1 MLNPIFI
8 IIGINIA
15 IFLFINIVRLISG
28 IDASYII
35 VGNLAAWSPLELFL
49 QRPWGLI
56 TSMFTHYSFTHLLF
70 NMLTLYFFGSYLL
83 KMLGTKKFLIIYLGG
98 GLLGGVFFVL
108 ISTLMNPSI
117 GISAIGA
124 SGAIFA
130 LGGTLAVL
138 TPRVKVYIMFIPI
151 PVPLWIAVI
160 GGGLIMSFM
169 PNVAWEAHL
178 GGLLFGL
185 AAGFIIK
192 NRRKQTY
199 YY

>member
-8 IIGINIA
+8 IIGINVFVFIA
-15 IFLFINIVRLISG
+15 ANISSTLVYDLG
-28 IDASYII
+28 LWA
-35 VGNLAAWSPLELFL
+35 PLQLTLE
-49 QRPWGLI
+49 QPWGI
-56 TSMFTHYSFTHLLF
+56 FTSMFTHVGFTHVIF
-70 NMLTLYFFGSYLL
+70 NMLALYFFGSYVL
-83 KMLGTKKFLIIYLGG
+83 KLTGLKQFLTIYLGG
-98 GLLGGVFFVL
+98 GLLGSIFYVLFSTL
-108 ISTLMNPSI
+108 ISPNIPGL
-117 GISAIGA
+117 AIGA

-178 GGLLFGL
+178 GGLLFGM

>member
-8 IIGINIA
+8 IIGIN
-15 IFLFINIVRLISG
+15 LFIFIAANISDTLVYDLG
-28 IDASYII
+28 LWA
-35 VGNLAAWSPLELFL
+35 PLQLTLE
-49 QRPWGLI
+49 QPWGI
-56 TSMFTHYSFTHLLF
+56 FTSMFTHVGFTHVTF
-70 NMLTLYFFGSYLL
+70 NMLALYFFGIYVL
-83 KMLGTKKFLIIYLGG
+83 KLSGLKQFLIIYLGG
-98 GLLGGVFFVL
+98 GLLGSIFYVLFSTL
-108 ISTLMNPSI
+108 ISPDIPGL
-117 GISAIGA
+117 AIGA

-185 AAGFIIK
+185 AAGYIIK

>member
-8 IIGINIA
+8 IIGINVFIFIA
-15 IFLFINIVRLISG
+15 ANISNTLVYDLG
-28 IDASYII
+28 LWA
-35 VGNLAAWSPLELFL
+35 PLELTL
-49 QRPWGLI
+49 QQPWGI
-56 TSMFTHYSFTHLLF
+56 FTSMFTHTGFTHILF

-83 KMLGTKKFLIIYLGG
+83 KLTGWKQFLLIYLGG
-98 GLLGGVFFVL
+98 GLLGSIFYVLFSTL
-108 ISTLMNPSI
+108 ISPDVPGL
-117 GISAIGA
+117 AIGA

-130 LGGTLAVL
+130 LGGTLAFL
-138 TPRVKVYIMFIPI
+138 MPKMKVYIMFIPV

-160 GGGLIMSFM
+160 GGGLIMSFL
-169 PNVAWEAHL
+169 PGVAWEAHL

-192 NRRKQTY
+192 SRRKQTY

>member
-8 IIGINIA
+8 IIGIN
-15 IFLFINIVRLISG
+15 LFIFIAANISDTLVYDLG
-28 IDASYII
+28 LWA
-35 VGNLAAWSPLELFL
+35 PLQLTLE
-49 QRPWGLI
+49 QPWGI
-56 TSMFTHYSFTHLLF
+56 FTSMFTHVGFTHVAF
-70 NMLTLYFFGSYLL
+70 NMLALYFFGSYVL
-83 KMLGTKKFLIIYLGG
+83 KLSGLKQFLIIYLGG
-98 GLLGGVFFVL
+98 GLLGSIFYVLFSTL
-108 ISTLMNPSI
+108 ISPDIPGL
-117 GISAIGA
+117 AIGA

-169 PNVAWEAHL
+169 PNVGWEAHL

-192 NRRKQTY
+192 NRTKQTY

>member
-8 IIGINIA
+8 IIGIN
-15 IFLFINIVRLISG
+15 LFIFIAANISDTLVYDLG
-28 IDASYII
+28 LWAPLQ
-35 VGNLAAWSPLELFL
+35 LALE
-49 QRPWGLI
+49 QPWGI
-56 TSMFTHYSFTHLLF
+56 FTSMFTHVGFTHVIF
-70 NMLTLYFFGSYLL
+70 NMLALYFFGSYVLNLTGL
-83 KMLGTKKFLIIYLGG
+83 KQFLAIYLGG
-98 GLLGGVFFVL
+98 GLLGSIFYVLFGTL
-108 ISTLMNPSI
+108 ISPDIPGL
-117 GISAIGA
+117 AIGA

>member
-8 IIGINIA
+8 IIGIN
-15 IFLFINIVRLISG
+15 LFIFIAANISDTLVYDLG
-28 IDASYII
+28 LWA
-35 VGNLAAWSPLELFL
+35 PLQLTLE
-49 QRPWGLI
+49 QPWGVF
-56 TSMFTHYSFTHLLF
+56 TSMFTHVGFTHVIF
-70 NMLTLYFFGSYLL
+70 NMLALYFFGSYVLNLTGL
-83 KMLGTKKFLIIYLGG
+83 KQFLAIYLGG
-98 GLLGGVFFVL
+98 GLLGSIFYVLFGTL
-108 ISTLMNPSI
+108 ISPDIPGL
-117 GISAIGA
+117 AIGA

-130 LGGTLAVL
+130 LGGT
-138 TPRVKVYIMFIPI
+138 YIMFIPI

>member
-8 IIGINIA
+8 IIGIN
-15 IFLFINIVRLISG
+15 LFIFIAANISDTLVYDLG
-28 IDASYII
+28 LWA
-35 VGNLAAWSPLELFL
+35 PLQLTLE
-49 QRPWGLI
+49 QPWGI
-56 TSMFTHYSFTHLLF
+56 FTSMFTHVGFTHVIF
-70 NMLTLYFFGSYLL
+70 NMLALYFFGSYVLNLTGL
-83 KMLGTKKFLIIYLGG
+83 KQFLAIYLGG
-98 GLLGGVFFVL
+98 GLLGSIFYVLFGTL
-108 ISTLMNPSI
+108 ISPDIPGL
-117 GISAIGA
+117 AIGA

>member
-8 IIGINIA
+8 IIGIN
-15 IFLFINIVRLISG
+15 LFIFIAANISDTLVYDLG
-28 IDASYII
+28 LWA
-35 VGNLAAWSPLELFL
+35 PLQLTLE
-49 QRPWGLI
+49 QPWGI
-56 TSMFTHYSFTHLLF
+56 FTSMFTHVGFTHVAF
-70 NMLTLYFFGSYLL
+70 NMLALYFFGSYVL
-83 KMLGTKKFLIIYLGG
+83 KLSGLKQFLIIYLGG
-98 GLLGGVFFVL
+98 GLLGSIFYVLFSTL
-108 ISTLMNPSI
+108 ISPDIPGL
-117 GISAIGA
+117 AIGA

-185 AAGFIIK
+185 AAGYIIK

>member
-8 IIGINIA
+8 IISIN
-15 IFLFINIVRLISG
+15 LFIFIVANISDTLVYDLG
-28 IDASYII
+28 LWA
-35 VGNLAAWSPLELFL
+35 PLQLTLE
-49 QRPWGLI
+49 QPWGI
-56 TSMFTHYSFTHLLF
+56 FTSMFTHVGFTHVIF
-70 NMLTLYFFGSYLL
+70 NMLALYFFGSYVL
-83 KMLGTKKFLIIYLGG
+83 KLTGLKQFLIIYLGG
-98 GLLGGVFFVL
+98 GLLGSIFYVLFSTL
-108 ISTLMNPSI
+108 ISPDIPGL
-117 GISAIGA
+117 AIGA

-151 PVPLWIAVI
+151 PVPVWIAVI

-185 AAGFIIK
+185 AAGLIIK
-192 NRRKQTY
+192 NRTKQTY

>member
-8 IIGINIA
+8 IIGINVFIFIA
-15 IFLFINIVRLISG
+15 ANISSTLVY
-28 IDASYII
+28 D
-35 VGNLAAWSPLELFL
+35 LALWAPLQLTL
-49 QRPWGLI
+49 QQPWGVF
-56 TSMFTHYSFTHLLF
+56 TSMFTHVSFTHILF
-70 NMLTLYFFGSYLL
+70 NMLALYFFGSYLL
-83 KMLGTKKFLIIYLGG
+83 KITGLKKFLIIYIGG
-98 GLLGGVFFVL
+98 GLLGSIFYVLLSTL
-108 ISTLMNPSI
+108 ISPDIPGL
-117 GISAIGA
+117 AIGA

-138 TPRVKVYIMFIPI
+138 MPKMKVYIMFIPV

-185 AAGFIIK
+185 GAGFIIK
-192 NRRKQTY
+192 NQQKQTY

>member
-1 MLNPIFI
+1 
-8 IIGINIA
+8 
-15 IFLFINIVRLISG
+15 
-28 IDASYII
+28 
-35 VGNLAAWSPLELFL
+35 
-49 QRPWGLI
+49 
-56 TSMFTHYSFTHLLF
+56 
-70 NMLTLYFFGSYLL
+70 
-83 KMLGTKKFLIIYLGG
+83 
-98 GLLGGVFFVL
+98 
-108 ISTLMNPSI
+108 
-117 GISAIGA
+117 
-124 SGAIFA
+124 
-130 LGGTLAVL
+130 AVL